1 MVTFTKNEYY
11 NIDGFGKEGMKC
23 LVILPTIMRKQ
34 QPFNGLKQSILI
46 LPPDFDKITLDMQL
60 KIEDLT

>member
-1 MVTFTKNEYY
+1 MSYVQLSDQELTIGFDQVQYEIVTFTKNEYY

-34 QPFNGLKQSILI
+34 
-46 LPPDFDKITLDMQL
+46 
-60 KIEDLT
+60 